1 MNAVEDHDPLAASS
15 AGYPDAAVSVAFFA
29 AMFGHETTGRMTIW
43 TASNRK
49 TYWPNT
55 TAEAAAAA
63 IGLAGDDDVY
73 FGVGLRRSR
82 LMNGRGSSDEVGSV
96 TAVWADVDIE
106 GPGHAA
112 GNYPPDEAAARLL
125 LSEFPLPVSIV
136 VHSGG
141 GLHAYWLLAEPIQG
155 AEAAQLVDSVQKQLR
170 ALADSHGWK
179 IDTTSDLARVLRSSG
194 NDQSQ
199 EWPTA
204 PSAHARPA

>member
-55 TAEAAAAA
+55 TEEAAAAA

-106 GPGHAA
+106 L
-112 GNYPPDEAAARLL
+112 PDEVGTGTLRVRTGESQVHLELAGE
-125 LSEFPLPVSIV
+125 LSAVSDAPV
-136 VHSGG
+136 
-141 GLHAYWLLAEPIQG
+141 ADEPTRKLAEP
-155 AEAAQLVDSVQKQLR
+155 
-170 ALADSHGWK
+170 
-179 IDTTSDLARVLRSSG
+179 
-194 NDQSQ
+194 
-199 EWPTA
+199 P
-204 PSAHARPA
+204 